1 MRVLLLLPIL
11 TVCLHTLSHAQVS
24 EAAVKNTYANDI
36 PETTVEERALH
47 QAFYLPRLSSPIEVW
62 KSFINYMDE
71 YGRII
76 RAEGYTWENREK
88 LKRMEIGMQ
97 HFFDMRDVPPS
108 VQLTSAIEASIYLRE
123 SIARFTH
130 FEFGMLP
137 NRDKA
142 FQEMR
147 DGYPGV
153 WTLDDSL
160 VSIIYIDD
168 GEFKGAFQFSAKSL
182 AMAKSIFEATDKLS
196 YMDPSVDGLY
206 EAYFLTPGPL
216 IPDSWIHA
224 LPVWMN
230 AQIFDLSIWQWFCV
244 IGGFVTYGMIIYYL
258 AKLLYGMSRNWR
270 PFSKGLVRLV
280 GPIASILLI
289 ISLSDFLAFQIFISG
304 YVLRVIRFV
313 EWLLILASTL
323 SAVFIIGNIVSD
335 FIIRSQRI
343 AVHGI
348 DSNLIRFGVKVG
360 SLLIATAIA
369 IEGATML
376 GFSFA
381 TVVAGAGVTG
391 LALALAAQESLRN
404 VFGSVMLLLDKPFTV
419 GQRIIV
425 RGHDGFVEEVGLRS
439 TKMRLLTGH
448 LTSIPNEDMAKAD
461 IENIG
466 ERQYIRNLFRIS
478 IPFDTPPDKINQ
490 ALEIVRD
497 LLSLDPKDEES
508 VKRNTCVNHRD
519 FPPKVYFEQFSD
531 SSLSLLVIFWYHP
544 PEYWEYR
551 AYCEWLN
558 LEIVKQYNAAGIQF
572 ALPAQTTYL
581 AGDTTRPVNAGVYQ
595 LETSPE

>member
-1 MRVLLLLPIL
+1 M
-11 TVCLHTLSHAQVS
+11 S
-24 EAAVKNTYANDI
+24 EALVKNTYENDL
-36 PETTVEERALH
+36 PEAPATGRALH
-47 QAFYLPRLSSPIEVW
+47 QVFYLPRLSSPIEVW
-62 KSFINYMDE
+62 KSFIRYMDE
-71 YGRII
+71 YGKII
-76 RAEGYTWENREK
+76 KAEGYTWENREK
-88 LKRMEIGMQ
+88 LKRMEEGMQ
-97 HFFDMRDVPPS
+97 HFFDMREVPPS
-108 VQLTSAIEASIYLRE
+108 VRLTSAIEASIYLRE
-123 SIARFTH
+123 SIAKFSH

-137 NRDKA
+137 NRDQA
-142 FQEMR
+142 FAEMR

-153 WTLDDSL
+153 WSLDDSL
-160 VSIIYIDD
+160 VSIVYIDG
-168 GEFKGAFQFSAKSL
+168 GEFRGNFQFSPQSL
-182 AMAKSIFEATDKLS
+182 AMAKGIYEATRDLS

-206 EAYFLTPGPL
+206 ESYFLTPGPL

-224 LPVWMN
+224 LPSWMN
-230 AQIFDLSIWQWFCV
+230 SQLFDLSVWQWACV
-244 IGGFVTYGMIIYYL
+244 VFGFIAYGVIVFYL
-258 AKLLYGMSRNWR
+258 AKILYGISREWS
-270 PFSKGLVRLV
+270 PFAKGIVRLIV
-280 GPIASILLI
+280 PLASILMI
-289 ISLSDFLAFQIFISG
+289 ISLSDFLAFQIFVSG

-313 EWLLILASTL
+313 EWLCILASTL
-323 SAVFIIGNIVSD
+323 SAVFIIGSIISD
-335 FIIRSQRI
+335 LIIRSKQI

-360 SLLIATAIA
+360 SLLVATAIA

-425 RGHDGFVEEVGLRS
+425 RGHDGVVEEVGLRS

-466 ERQYIRNLFRIS
+466 ERQSIRNLFRVS
-478 IPFDTPPDKINQ
+478 IPYDTPPDKINQ
-490 ALEIVRD
+490 ALEIVRN
-497 LLSLDPKDEES
+497 LLAVDENDPES
-508 VKRNTCVNHRD
+508 VKRNTCVNHPD
-519 FPPKVYFEQFSD
+519 FPPRVYFEEFSA

-551 AYCEWLN
+551 SYCEWLN
-558 LEIVKQYNAAGIQF
+558 LEIVKQYDAADIQF

-581 AGDTTRPVNAGVYQ
+581 AGDTTRPVSAGVYE
-595 LETSPE
+595 LEVQPERD